1 MSFKLF
7 IKSDIGVFFVV
18 VILFSLIYV
27 IQQLISNHHSEMMKS
42 SKLSFAIL
50 DDVRLSIKADDEIDF
65 HFKDS
70 NGKIVEITNF
80 THNFDCS
87 NAKKGDTI
95 TIKYSLIN
103 SEYVDLI
110 HCYYNSKSFGNIPN

>member
-1 MSFKLF
+1 MRFKLF
-7 IKSDIGVFFVV
+7 MKSDIGVFFIV
-18 VILFSLIYV
+18 VIVLSLIYV
-27 IQQLISNHHSEMMKS
+27 IQQLISNHHNQMMKS

-50 DDVRLSIKADDEIDF
+50 DDVRSSNKADDEIDF

-70 NGKIVEITNF
+70 NGKTVEITNF

-103 SEYVDLI
+103 SEYVNLI
-110 HCYYNSKSFGNIPN
+110 HCYYNNLK